1 MKSLDNR
8 PIACSLTTAELRDR
22 EATLLA
28 QFKSAVV
35 ETEELQDGY
44 TFRLLEDCESIQV
57 VASLI
62 MAEREC
68 CPFLAFNLVAQ
79 PNKGPVI
86 VRVTGPTGTKE
97 FLRSILCETEECTRR
112 HSGGG
117 DAPDLDA
124 RI

>member
-1 MKSLDNR
+1 MKNLDHT

-35 ETEELQDGY
+35 ETEEVEDGY
-44 TFRLLEDCESIQV
+44 AFRLPDDGESIQI
-57 VASLI
+57 AANLI

-68 CPFLAFNLVAQ
+68 CPFLAFNLVVE
-79 PNKGPVI
+79 PSKELVI

-97 FLRSILCETEECTRR
+97 FLRSILCETEERT
-112 HSGGG
+112 
-117 DAPDLDA
+117 
-124 RI
+124 

>member
-1 MKSLDNR
+1 MKSLDNT

-44 TFRLLEDCESIQV
+44 TFRLPEDGESIQV
-57 VASLI
+57 VANLI

-97 FLRSILCETEECTRR
+97 FLRSILCETEECTRPD
-112 HSGGG
+112 SGAG
-117 DAPDLDA
+117 DATDLDA

>member
-1 MKSLDNR
+1 MKNLDNTL
-8 PIACSLTTAELRDR
+8 IACSLTTGELRDR

-44 TFRLLEDCESIQV
+44 AFRLPDDGESIQV
-57 VASLI
+57 VANLI

-79 PNKGPVI
+79 HNKGPVMI
-86 VRVTGPTGTKE
+86 RVTGPTGTKE
-97 FLRSILCETEECTRR
+97 FLRSILCEMEECT
-112 HSGGG
+112 
-117 DAPDLDA
+117 
-124 RI
+124 

>member
-1 MKSLDNR
+1 MKNLDNT

-44 TFRLLEDCESIQV
+44 AFRLPDDGESIQV
-57 VASLI
+57 VANLI
-62 MAEREC
+62 MAERQC

-79 PNKGPVI
+79 PNGGPVI
-86 VRVTGPTGTKE
+86 IRVTGATGTRE
-97 FLRSILCETEECTRR
+97 FLRSILCETEECT
-112 HSGGG
+112 
-117 DAPDLDA
+117 
-124 RI
+124 